1 MKVLENQSNL
11 AASRD
16 LLDPKSKASFAISKV
31 FRLSFLDAHMVVSH
45 AKEYFMT
52 IIIPITQNMS
62 DCNGQ
67 PPLEIT
73 PNAVSESLYFMF
85 GSYISPIFS
94 LH

>member
-1 MKVLENQSNL
+1 
-11 AASRD
+11 
-16 LLDPKSKASFAISKV
+16 
-31 FRLSFLDAHMVVSH
+31 MVVSH